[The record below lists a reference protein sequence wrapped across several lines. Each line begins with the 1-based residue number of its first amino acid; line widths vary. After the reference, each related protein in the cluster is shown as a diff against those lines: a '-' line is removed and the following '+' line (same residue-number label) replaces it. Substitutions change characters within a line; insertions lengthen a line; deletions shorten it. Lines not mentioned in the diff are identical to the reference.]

1 MANDDNNN
9 NNKIDNDYRGTERR
23 NWETRPQER
32 PTVKEPM
39 NPGLQ
44 LLISIGL
51 IALVVLATFFMF
63 KYPQK
68 LGPIFIS
75 ALVVTLATFLLLLI
89 LRHFILIWFSFLH
102 QRELAYD
109 DTPETFPF
117 VSIIVPAYNE
127 AEVISSSLSSL
138 LELRYPYY
146 EIIAVDDGSDDK
158 TYEKM
163 KEFEG
168 NHYGVRVQV
177 FRKENSGKADTL
189 NYGIRRSKAP
199 IVVCMDSDSRLTP
212 EALRYAI
219 KHFYDPNVGAVAGNV
234 KVINRHNI
242 WTKLQALEYIEGL
255 NIARKAQ
262 AFFRSVNVI
271 PGPMGI
277 FRRTA
282 IEGTGGYDSDTFA
295 EDFDMTVK
303 ILADGWKINYEPK
316 AVAYTEAPEELLDVI
331 KQRYRWTRGVLQ
343 ALRKQRHLLT
353 HSSGTITTPL
363 SLWYMLF
370 EGLAWPVMNIF
381 ANLFFVWVA
390 LLYGMTKLLVLWWLL
405 LTVLDLLIAVHA
417 ILMEREDMRLALYS
431 IFYRFFYILIIDVTK
446 VFATLEELVGLDM
459 SWGKLARK
467 GRI

>member
-1 MANDDNNN
+1 MADELKDQ
-9 NNKIDNDYRGTERR
+9 KPRHDEVKPSVK
-23 NWETRPQER
+23 RPLS
-32 PTVKEPM
+32 PVT
-39 NPGLQ
+39 Q
-44 LLISIGL
+44 LLISLAIVVGV
-51 IALVVLATFFMF
+51 VVLTVFMF

-68 LGPIFIS
+68 LGPIFVA
-75 ALVVTLATFLLLLI
+75 ALVITLATFLLLLI
-89 LRHFILIWFSFLH
+89 LRHFLLIWFSYLH

-109 DTPETFPF
+109 DSPDIYPF

-127 AEVISSSLSSL
+127 AEVIQASLSSL

-146 EIIAVDDGSDDK
+146 EIIAVDDGSSDG

-163 KEFEG
+163 REFEG

-177 FRKENSGKADTL
+177 FRKENSGKAETL
-189 NYGIRRSKAP
+189 NYGIRRSRAP

-212 EALRYAI
+212 DALRYAVH
-219 KHFYDPNVGAVAGNV
+219 HFNDPNVGAVAGNV

-255 NIARKAQ
+255 NIVRKAQ

-303 ILADGWKINYEPK
+303 ILAAGWKINYEPK
-316 AVAYTEAPEELLDVI
+316 AVAFTEAPEELLDII

-363 SLWYMLF
+363 SLWYMIF
-370 EGLAWPVMNIF
+370 EGLVWPAMNIF
-381 ANLFFVWVA
+381 ANLFFVYIA
-390 LLYGMTKLLVLWWLL
+390 LFFGMTKLLVMWWIL
-405 LTVLDLLIAVHA
+405 LTILDLLIAMHA
-417 ILMEREDMRLALYS
+417 ILMEHEDMSLALYS
-431 IFYRFFYILIIDVTK
+431 VFYRFFYILIIDVTK
-446 VFATLEELVGLDM
+446 LFATLEELIGLDM